1 MSCAQRRKGDRLA
14 DDQDR
19 ALLDDLLARARR
31 AGADGADAVYI
42 RAQSQS

>member
-1 MSCAQRRKGDRLA
+1 MA

-31 AGADGADAVYI
+31 AGADCADAVYI
-42 RAQSQS
+42 LSLIHI